1 MDTANPDPFLAARRQ
16 PEGAGSATTHFPE
29 STALA
34 RSDLVVLVVDLVESV
49 RLMRADEFGT
59 VRRWTEFVQVARTDI
74 LPACRGTLVKSLGD
88 GLMARFES
96 ADAAATAAARM
107 HAHFAAHNAG
117 LPEDRQM
124 RLRAG
129 INATHAW
136 LDELDIYGTGVNL
149 AARLAALAGPGETIG
164 SEAAREALAAALAG
178 QADPGETLASAGA
191 RDDLIAGLDA
201 SCEDLGECVL
211 KHFSEPVRAYRIG
224 APGPAPVL
232 AGLRDYGEPMDPAI
246 AIVPFAERGSDS
258 ASFDIGNLLAD
269 AVIWR
274 LSRAS
279 NLRVISRLST
289 TALSRQPDPASAA
302 LRHLGAH
309 YALSGGITSWG
320 GRLLVSVELADTRD
334 GRVVWNDRLQGTV
347 DDLLQPES
355 ELAHQIAQGAHR
367 AVFDAEVERVF
378 TQPLPT
384 LSSYSLLLGSI
395 RLMHRS
401 NRAEFQMTRRILDEL
416 VHRHGRIAAPHAWLG
431 NWYVLL
437 TTRGWSQDRRREAAE
452 ALSATRAALERD
464 PSDALALATEG
475 FVHCHLLGDLDT
487 ARLRCQLAVDSNPS
501 HALGWL
507 YFGVVQAFRGEAS
520 AALDA
525 TRRAISLSPLD
536 PQRYYFES
544 LGATAELSARNFV
557 RAETLARSSIAL
569 NRLHG
574 STWRVLTIA
583 LSAQG
588 RLDEAREALQ
598 QVRNLDPQLTVSRY
612 LARMPNA
619 DLDTGREWARHLA
632 AAGLP
637 DGASAGI

>member
-1 MDTANPDPFLAARRQ
+1 MDTANPDHCLAASGQ
-16 PEGAGSATTHFPE
+16 PDLANAPSPQAPDSPG
-29 STALA
+29 LA
-34 RSDLVVLVVDLVESV
+34 RGELVVLVVDLVESV
-49 RLMRADEFGT
+49 RLMRADELGT
-59 VRRWTEFVQVARTDI
+59 IRAWTAFVDVARTEI
-74 LPACRGTLVKSLGD
+74 LPACHGTLVKSLGD
-88 GLMARFES
+88 GLMARFPTAE
-96 ADAAATAAARM
+96 AAAAAAARM
-107 HAHFAAHNAG
+107 HAYFEASHAG
-117 LPEDRQM
+117 QPEDRRM

-164 SEAAREALAAALAG
+164 SETARDALAAALAERAG
-178 QADPGETLASAGA
+178 PGETLASAAA
-191 RDDLIAGLDA
+191 RDDLTAGLDA

-224 APGPAPVL
+224 SAGPRPVL
-232 AGLRDYGEPMDPAI
+232 AGLRDYGEPMDPTI

-258 ASFDIGNLLAD
+258 AGAGFDVGNLLAD

-274 LSRAS
+274 LSHAP

-289 TALSRQPDPASAA
+289 SPLMRQADPASAA

-309 YALSGGITSWG
+309 YALSGGFTSWG
-320 GRLLVSVELADTRD
+320 GRLLLSVELADTRT
-334 GRVVWNDRLQGTV
+334 GRVVWNDRFQGAV
-347 DDLLQPES
+347 DDLLRPES
-355 ELAHQIAQGAHR
+355 EIAHRIADGAHR

-401 NRAEFQMTRRILDEL
+401 NRTEFLMTRRILDEL

-437 TTRGWSQDRRREAAE
+437 TTRGWSQDRRRETTE
-452 ALSATRAALERD
+452 ALAATRAALERD

-475 FVHCHLLGDLDT
+475 FVHCHLLGDLDS
-487 ARLRCQLAVDSNPS
+487 ARTRCQSAVDANPS

-507 YFGVVQAFRGEAS
+507 YLGVVQAFRGEAGE
-520 AALDA
+520 ALDA

-544 LGATAELSARNFV
+544 LGATAELSARNFIE
-557 RAETLARSSIAL
+557 AERLARSSITL

-583 LSAQG
+583 LAAQG
-588 RLDEAREALQ
+588 RLEEARSALH
-598 QVRNLDPQLTVSRY
+598 QVRSLDPQLTVSRY

-637 DGASAGI
+637 DGA

>member
-1 MDTANPDPFLAARRQ
+1 MDTANPDSLLSQARQ
-16 PEGAGSATTHFPE
+16 PDDAPEKSSQVTSEGLSRGE
-29 STALA
+29 
-34 RSDLVVLVVDLVESV
+34 LVVLVVDLVESV
-49 RLMRADEFGT
+49 RLMRADELAI
-59 VRRWTEFVQVARTDI
+59 VRHWTRFVQVVRTDI
-74 LPACRGTLVKSLGD
+74 LPACAGTLVKSLGD
-88 GLMARFES
+88 GLMARFET
-96 ADAAATAAARM
+96 AAAAAAAAARM
-107 HAHFAAHNAG
+107 HSHFEAINAT

-149 AARLAALAGPGETIG
+149 AARLASLAGPGETIA
-164 SEAAREALAAALAG
+164 SEAIREALAAALAA
-178 QADPGETLASAGA
+178 QAQPGETLASAAA
-191 RDDLIAGLDA
+191 RDDLTSGLDA
-201 SCEDLGECVL
+201 SCEDLGECRL

-224 APGPAPVL
+224 AAGPRPLL
-232 AGLRDYGEPMDPAI
+232 AGLRDYGEPIDPAI
-246 AIVPFAERGSDS
+246 AIIPFTARSSDGSNL
-258 ASFDIGNLLAD
+258 DIGNLLAD
-269 AVIWR
+269 AIIWR
-274 LSRAS
+274 LSRAP

-289 TALSRQPDPASAA
+289 SPLARQTDPAAAALS
-302 LRHLGAH
+302 HLGAQ
-309 YALSGGITSWG
+309 YALSGGFSFYG
-320 GRLLVSVELADTRD
+320 ERLLVFVELADTRN
-334 GRVVWNDRLQGTV
+334 GRVVWNERLQGTV

-355 ELAHQIAQGAHR
+355 ELAHRIAQAAHQ
-367 AVFDAEVERVF
+367 AVFDTEVERVF

-401 NRAEFQMTRRILDEL
+401 NRGEFLMTRRILDEL

-437 TTRGWSQDRRREAAE
+437 TTRGWSQDRRLEATE
-452 ALSATRAALERD
+452 ALGATRAALERD

-487 ARLRCQLAVDSNPS
+487 AVDRCRLAVDVNPS

-507 YFGVVQAFRGEAS
+507 YLGVVQAFRGEA
-520 AALDA
+520 ADALHA
-525 TRRAISLSPLD
+525 TRRAIALSPLD

-544 LGATAELSARNFV
+544 LGATAELSARNYP
-557 RAETLARSSIAL
+557 RAEELARSSLGL

-583 LSAQG
+583 LAAQG
-588 RLDEAREALQ
+588 RIDEARGALQ
-598 QVRNLDPQLTVSRY
+598 QVRGLDPHLTVSRY
-612 LARMPNA
+612 LERMPNA
-619 DLDTGREWARHLA
+619 DLETGREWARHLA

-637 DGASAGI
+637 DGL

>member
-1 MDTANPDPFLAARRQ
+1 MEAANPDHCPVASGQSDDTRALSPQA
-16 PEGAGSATTHFPE
+16 SA
-29 STALA
+29 STGLA
-34 RSDLVVLVVDLVESV
+34 RSELVVLVVDLVESV
-49 RLMRADEFGT
+49 RLMRADELGT
-59 VRRWTEFVQVARTDI
+59 IRAWTAFVDVARTEI
-74 LPACRGTLVKSLGD
+74 LPGCHGTLVKSLGD
-88 GLMARFES
+88 GLMARFPTAE
-96 ADAAATAAARM
+96 AAAAAAARM
-107 HAHFAAHNAG
+107 HAYFEKRNAG
-117 LPEDRQM
+117 QPEDHRM

-149 AARLAALAGPGETIG
+149 AARLASLAGPGETIG
-164 SEAAREALAAALAG
+164 SETARDALAAALAG
-178 QADPGETLASAGA
+178 RAGPGETLASAAA
-191 RDDLIAGLDA
+191 RDDLTAGLDA

-211 KHFSEPVRAYRIG
+211 KHFSEPVRTYRIG
-224 APGPAPVL
+224 SAGPQPVL
-232 AGLRDYGEPMDPAI
+232 AGLRDYGEPMDPSI
-246 AIVPFAERGSDS
+246 AVVPFAERGSDGTG
-258 ASFDIGNLLAD
+258 ASLDVGNLLAD

-274 LSRAS
+274 LSRAP

-289 TALSRQPDPASAA
+289 SPLTRQADPASAA

-309 YALSGGITSWG
+309 YALSGGFTHWG
-320 GRLLVSVELADTRD
+320 GRLLLSAELTDTRT
-334 GRVVWNDRLQGTV
+334 GRIVWNDRLQGSL
-347 DDLLQPES
+347 DDLLQAES
-355 ELAHQIAQGAHR
+355 EIANRIAQGTHR

-378 TQPLPT
+378 AQPLPT

-401 NRAEFQMTRRILDEL
+401 NRAEFLMTRRILDEL

-437 TTRGWSQDRRREAAE
+437 TTRGWSQDRRRETAE

-464 PSDALALATEG
+464 PSDALALATQG
-475 FVHCHLLGDLDT
+475 FVHCHLLGDLDR
-487 ARLRCQLAVDSNPS
+487 ARTHCQLAVGANPS

-507 YFGVVQAFRGEAS
+507 YLGVVQAFRGEA
-520 AALDA
+520 ADALAA

-557 RAETLARSSIAL
+557 QAENLARSSIAL

-588 RLDEAREALQ
+588 RHDEARLALQ
-598 QVRNLDPQLTVSRY
+598 QVRSLDPQLTVSRY
-612 LARMPNA
+612 LSRMPNA

-637 DGASAGI
+637 DGA